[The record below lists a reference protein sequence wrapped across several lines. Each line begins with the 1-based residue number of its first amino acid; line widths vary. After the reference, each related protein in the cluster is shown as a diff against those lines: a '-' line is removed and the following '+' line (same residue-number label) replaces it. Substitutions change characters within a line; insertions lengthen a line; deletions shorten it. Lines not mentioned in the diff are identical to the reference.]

1 MKPMKPVDRAMADVS
16 QKIATVERQLR
27 TIGHATSPSSG
38 RTSLEP
44 VQSFWRRL
52 FVPPP
57 RRPVRHPRDD
67 LFESPVNPM
76 AELSDA
82 TAVLPMPGAQPD
94 LFTAPT
100 TAGGKLGE
108 YLASASLRPPKPQLK
123 HVLRENRHRF
133 YLWLGL
139 SFVAVWLI
147 YAVVR

>member
-1 MKPMKPVDRAMADVS
+1 MKPIKPVDRVMADVS

-27 TIGHATSPSSG
+27 TIGHATGPVSG
-38 RTSLEP
+38 RLGSEP
-44 VQSFWRRL
+44 SQSFWQRL

-57 RRPVRHPRDD
+57 RPARHPRND

-82 TAVLPMPGAQPD
+82 TVVLPMPGAQSD

-100 TAGGKLGE
+100 TAGGKLGQ

>member
-1 MKPMKPVDRAMADVS
+1 MKPMKPVDRVMEDVS

-27 TIGHATSPSSG
+27 TIGHATSSSSG
-38 RTSLEP
+38 RAALVP
-44 VQSFWRRL
+44 AQSFWQRL

-57 RRPVRHPRDD
+57 RRPVRHPRND

-94 LFTAPT
+94 LFSAPT